1 MSNKYDENVN
11 PESMMPSDEPERAS
25 LRHKRSDDV
34 VLQKLVVDIA
44 RELSDSHCENIKIFD
59 VRGLTDIFDYVIIA
73 TGTSDRQIKSV
84 GDDVEHVAEA
94 VGYERFG
101 KDVDGP
107 TTWLVLDLVD
117 VVVHVFEEETRA
129 HYDIEMMWGD
139 AKLVAWE
146 R

>member
-1 MSNKYDENVN
+1 
-11 PESMMPSDEPERAS
+11 MMPVDEPERAS
-25 LRHKRSDDV
+25 LRHKRADDA

-44 RELSDSHCENIKIFD
+44 RELSDSHCEDIKVLD
-59 VRGLTDIFDYVIIA
+59 VRGLTDVFDYVVIA
-73 TGTSDRQIKSV
+73 TGTSDRQIRSV
-84 GDDVEHVAEA
+84 GGDVEHVAEA

-101 KDVDGP
+101 RDVDGP

-117 VVVHVFEEETRA
+117 VVVHLFEEEARA

-139 AKLVAWE
+139 AKQVGWE